1 MIGWCMGWAIL
12 LVSAGA
18 TPGGCVEIRT
28 SSSQNPVSR
37 EGTTSFFFFFG
48 CSCLGFCR
56 VLFVVVVT
64 FVFFCCGCCR
74 GRGVC
79 LLLGFYVFFPF
90 VVWLVLGFF
99 RCYWF
104 LLLFCCFLVRG
115 PWLSPWH
122 THTHTHTHT
131 CLCPYILSVCGVR
144 EFVCVSVHAS
154 YLCLCWKLT
163 KSYWKTEF
171 PMILINSYQKNNL
184 FTKKMYSN
192 FHLVS

>member
-122 THTHTHTHT
+122 THTHTHTHVCART
-131 CLCPYILSVCGVR
+131 FCLSV
-144 EFVCVSVHAS
+144 VSVNLSVSLSMHLICAS
-154 YLCLCWKLT
+154 VENWQKAIEKLSFQWFWSIHIKKTIYLQRKCT
-163 KSYWKTEF
+163 QIF
-171 PMILINSYQKNNL
+171 I
-184 FTKKMYSN
+184 
-192 FHLVS
+192 